1 MKRSTDRI
9 LTTHTGSLP
18 RPSDLLS
25 MMTAAESGGGANA
38 KQLQT
43 RIRSA
48 VAEVVRK
55 QVHAGVDIVND
66 GEASKPSYSTYV
78 KDRLTGFNG
87 EADVMAIADLADYPE
102 YGERFA
108 RQGVLDMLKRPAC
121 TGPISYK
128 SLDAVNQDIADLK
141 AAIAESKP
149 AEAFLTAASPGVISI
164 FLGNHHYQSHEA
176 YLAALADAMKTEYNA
191 IHQAGL
197 ILQVDCPDFAMGRH
211 IQFPDATVDEFRR
224 NLALHV
230 EALNHALAGIP
241 EDRVRIHLCWGNY
254 EGPHHRDIPIR
265 DIIDIVFKAH
275 AAGISYEGANP
286 RHEHEWAVFKDVK
299 LPAGKVLI
307 PGVIDS
313 TNNYIEH
320 PELIAQRITNLARV
334 VGRENVIA
342 GSDCGFATVAGY
354 TPVDPKIT
362 WAKLT
367 AMSEGAKLASQQLW

>member
-25 MMTAAESGGGANA
+25 MMTAAESGGAADA

-102 YGERFA
+102 FGERFA
-108 RQGVLDMLKRPAC
+108 RQGVLDTLKRPAC
-121 TGPISYK
+121 TAPITYK
-128 SLDAVNQDIADLK
+128 NLDAVNQDIADLK

-149 AEAFLTAASPGVISI
+149 VEAFLTAASPGVISI
-164 FLGNHHYQSHEA
+164 FLGNHHYKTHEA
-176 YLAALADAMKTEYNA
+176 YLAALADAMKTEYDA

-224 NLALHV
+224 NLSLHV

-299 LPAGKVLI
+299 LPPGKVLI

>member
-25 MMTAAESGGGANA
+25 MMTAAESGEAANA

-43 RIRSA
+43 RLRSA
-48 VAEVVRK
+48 VAEVVRQ
-55 QVHAGVDIVND
+55 QVRAGVDIVND

-87 EADVMAIADLADYPE
+87 EADVMAVADLADYPE
-102 YGERFA
+102 FGERFA
-108 RQGVLDMLKRPAC
+108 RQGVLDTLKRPAC
-121 TGPISYK
+121 TSPIAYK
-128 SLDAVNQDIADLK
+128 NLDAVNQDIADLK
-141 AAIAESKP
+141 AAIAGSKP

-164 FLGNHHYQSHEA
+164 FLGNHHYQTHEA

-211 IQFPDATVDEFRR
+211 IQFPDATVDEFRH

-265 DIIDIVFKAH
+265 DIIDIVFKA
-275 AAGISYEGANP
+275 
-286 RHEHEWAVFKDVK
+286 
-299 LPAGKVLI
+299 
-307 PGVIDS
+307 
-313 TNNYIEH
+313 
-320 PELIAQRITNLARV
+320 
-334 VGRENVIA
+334 
-342 GSDCGFATVAGY
+342 
-354 TPVDPKIT
+354 
-362 WAKLT
+362 
-367 AMSEGAKLASQQLW
+367 